1 MGPFRALQGE
11 GHLQPHRSGL
21 GPTGVGCRRC
31 IVLHPIPCPW
41 LAEKRGSPREVTL
54 HGQGML
60 GLSRRCQG
68 QGGLAA
74 ALVWCPP
81 SATDFTLKGPRTGEK
96 GGGGGMC
103 FSPLPTLC
111 LCSQIPSSQLGAWD
125 RVALEHLED
134 IRASPVPSSPGVHG
148 LDWESPLV
156 VDVPSRSPA
165 VPRNPAMP
173 VSPTVLSITW
183 TGPMGGCSILMGPS
197 GSWGPV
203 PESPSARDCSPHC
216 NARHEPARS

>member
-11 GHLQPHRSGL
+11 GHLQPHQSGL

-96 GGGGGMC
+96 GGGGGC
-103 FSPLPTLC
+103 VSAPSPPCAFVLRFPP
-111 LCSQIPSSQLGAWD
+111 PSLGLGTVWPWSIL
-125 RVALEHLED
+125 RTSEHLLYH
-134 IRASPVPSSPGVHG
+134 PVQAYM
-148 LDWESPLV
+148 D
-156 VDVPSRSPA
+156 
-165 VPRNPAMP
+165 
-173 VSPTVLSITW
+173 W
-183 TGPMGGCSILMGPS
+183 TGRAL
-197 GSWGPV
+197 SWSMCRAGV
-203 PESPSARDCSPHC
+203 RLCQGIQLC
-216 NARHEPARS
+216 RSVQLC

>member
-1 MGPFRALQGE
+1 MDRA
-11 GHLQPHRSGL
+11 
-21 GPTGVGCRRC
+21 C
-31 IVLHPIPCPW
+31 W
-41 LAEKRGSPREVTL
+41 ASP
-54 HGQGML
+54 
-60 GLSRRCQG
+60 
-68 QGGLAA
+68 AA
-74 ALVWCPP
+74 ARAKGGWQQHLCGVPHLPP
-81 SATDFTLKGPRTGEK
+81 ILPSKDPELGRK
-96 GGGGGMC
+96 GGGGMC